1 MAWDKTCILA
11 QCIPPHSPYTDI
23 PFAEDNPRSCSHRST
38 FCPYEESDFVV
49 RGNEGTGRICRALK
63 RRTLRKGKRTS
74 GCIQPEKLLRTLQ
87 CKRNRSITLII
98 GNTLESKATLLDTP
112 RRSTPLNMIEQL
124 YWKEVRKKGGI
135 ASRFLSKN
143 RGIFVHSIREC
154 RTLSQK
160 RRVLT
165 SLEPR
170 TVISSVCC
178 DD

>member
-1 MAWDKTCILA
+1 MKAPVFLLIYLQNERRNNPRQFVQVIRLVVMWLGTKHAFSA

-74 GCIQPEKLLRTLQ
+74 GCVQPEKLLRTLR

-98 GNTLESKATLLDTP
+98 GNTLGSKATLLDTP

-124 YWKEVRKKGGI
+124 
-135 ASRFLSKN
+135 
-143 RGIFVHSIREC
+143 
-154 RTLSQK
+154 
-160 RRVLT
+160 
-165 SLEPR
+165 
-170 TVISSVCC
+170 
-178 DD
+178 